1 MAPQLITATGGVPVS
16 HARVEEPSRAPF
28 RIGLVQERW
37 HEDPAEHEAAL
48 AEGVAM
54 AAGEGARLVCL
65 QELTLSPYFA
75 VTPDAIEHASAMA
88 EAIPDGPTAQFA
100 ASCATEHGI
109 HVHASLYERADDG
122 GLGYNTAIVIGP
134 DGSLTA

>member
-48 AEGVAM
+48 AEGIAM
-54 AAGEGARLVCL
+54 AAGEGASLVCL

-75 VTPDAIEHASAMA
+75 VTPDAIKDAAAMA
-88 EAIPDGPTAQFA
+88 EPIPDGPT
-100 ASCATEHGI
+100 SCFTDTSATE
-109 HVHASLYERADDG
+109 
-122 GLGYNTAIVIGP
+122 
-134 DGSLTA
+134 